1 MNIIKDKINE
11 IETYLQELSQIIPS
25 SFQNYK
31 EEFKTRAACERYFE
45 KIIESLV
52 DLSFLIIKFFNL
64 QMPEEDKQSFKILKD
79 NKIISENLSEK
90 LQNAKGMRNI
100 LAHEYGSVDNKI
112 VFDSIKNDLIP
123 DVREFIKNIK
133 KLK

>member
-52 DLSFLIIKFFNL
+52 DLSFLIIKVSNL
-64 QMPEEDKQSFKILKD
+64 QMPEEDKQSFKILKE
-79 NKIISENLSEK
+79 NKIISEDLSEK

-100 LAHEYGSVDNKI
+100 LAHEYGNVDNKI
-112 VFDSIKNDLIP
+112 VFDSIKKDLIP
-123 DVREFIKNIK
+123 DVKEFIKKIK